1 MSVIK
6 PKLFLSALGIINAL
20 GNGKD
25 EVLRNLQAGSQAGIV
40 TRSDMLV
47 GGDCECIVG
56 AVDAKLPSIDKRLAV
71 FDCRNNRLL
80 LAAYQQIA
88 SDVQQLIQQFG
99 KDRIAVIL
107 GSSTS
112 GISDGEHAL
121 KVRLES
127 GVFPSRYHYKQQ
139 EMGSSSEFLAQYLGL
154 TNLAF
159 TVSTACSSSAK
170 AFASARHFIEA
181 GICDAALVGGAD
193 TLCRLTL
200 NGFTALESVSAS
212 ICNPFSRNRDG
223 ITIGEGA
230 ALFIVTKEKSAIELC
245 GIGESSDAYHIS
257 APHPEGAGA
266 QAAMQ
271 MALMDAGLKPDQI
284 SYVNLHGTAT
294 VKNDQME
301 SIAMQ
306 AVFPDGVAC
315 SSTKPLIG
323 HTLGAAGA
331 TEIGLCWLALSDLND
346 KGLLPPHLWD
356 GVLDTGIPQL
366 ALVKLGEHLLYVKGG
381 CYLMSNSFAFGGSN
395 LSVVIGR
402 NPKAEALDSKIT
414 QS

>member
-1 MSVIK
+1 MSVVRY
-6 PKLFLSALGIINAL
+6 KLFLSALGIINAL

-25 EVLRNLQAGSQAGIV
+25 EVLRNLHAGSQAGIV
-40 TRSDMLV
+40 TRSDLLV

-56 AVDAKLPSIDKRLAV
+56 AVDADLPSIDKRFTD
-71 FDCRNNRLL
+71 FDSRNNRLL

-88 SDVQQLIQQFG
+88 PDVQKLIRQLG

-112 GISDGEHAL
+112 GISEGEQAL

-127 GVFPSRYHYKQQ
+127 GVFPSHYHYKQQ
-139 EMGSSSEFLAQYLGL
+139 EMGSSSEFLAQYLGF

-181 GICDAALVGGAD
+181 GVCDAALVGGAD
-193 TLCRLTL
+193 TLCRLTI

-230 ALFIVTKEKSAIELC
+230 ALFILTKTKEKSAIELC
-245 GIGESSDAYHIS
+245 GIGETSDAYHIS
-257 APHPEGAGA
+257 APHPQGTGA

-271 MALMDAGLKPDQI
+271 MALRDAGLKPEQI

-294 VKNDQME
+294 IKNDQME

-306 AVFPDGVAC
+306 AVFADGVAC
-315 SSTKPLIG
+315 SSSKPLIG

-331 TEIGLCWLALSDLND
+331 TEIGLCWLTLSDLND
-346 KGLLPPHLWD
+346 KGKGILPPHLWD
-356 GVLDTGIPQL
+356 GVPDTSIPQL
-366 ALVKLGEHLLYVKGG
+366 ALVNLGHELENRVKEH
-381 CYLMSNSFAFGGSN
+381 CYFMSNSFAFGGNN

-402 NPKAEALDSKIT
+402 N
-414 QS
+414 